1 MGLYY
6 SECYLKYLPYWGISY
21 IFFSIRRGTEAV
33 PVPIRLKQISSY
45 EEMFFSILSWITVK
59 IKMSWIIQIEAVFLL
74 QPLPNTLQHGS
85 ANFFCKGPDTKH
97 LSFASLTGC
106 HNYATLLLQGK
117 SSDRWYVNKWAWLCS
132 NRTWFI
138 KTGKS
143 WIGPKATVG
152 WALVY
157 SLSTQRDRK

>member
-6 SECYLKYLPYWGISY
+6 SEYYLKYLPYWGISY

-33 PVPIRLKQISSY
+33 PVPIGLKQISFFQ
-45 EEMFFSILSWITVK
+45 EMFFPILSWITLK
-59 IKMSWIIQIEAVFLL
+59 IKMSWITQIEAVFLL

-85 ANFFCKGPDTKH
+85 ANFFCKGADTKH
-97 LSFASLTGC
+97 LSYASFTSC
-106 HNYATLLLQGK
+106 PNYATLLLQGK
-117 SSDRWYVNKWAWLCS
+117 SRHRWYVNKWAWPCS

-143 WIGPKATVG
+143 WMGPTATVG
-152 WALVY
+152 
-157 SLSTQRDRK
+157 